1 MEPFLKEELSSN
13 KCRENFLMRL
23 KDFIN
28 INYGYQ
34 GLFNHLV
41 INHHRYLFM
50 IYIFYY
56 DLCFGTPSPISAGR
70 GGRAVEASTKFSKWG
85 GLTGLMS

>member
-34 GLFNHLV
+34 ELFNHLV
-41 INHHRYLFM
+41 INHHRDLFM